1 MSNGNTAMPGSNQG
15 WDEDQQK
22 QFSILNAFLTTFHH
36 FFGDFEGLFRD
47 VADPRRP
54 ELIIYPLE
62 ALAFAGVLMFLCR
75 LGARR
80 QITYLFRENGPSA
93 AKFQALFDIETCP
106 HGDTL
111 DAAFGRLDPD
121 QVQAVITALVRTLIR
136 KKVLDRYRLLGR
148 YFVVAIDGTG
158 RLTFPERHCPYCL
171 TVTHNGKTTYYHPVL
186 EAKLVLP
193 NGFAFSILTEFIENP
208 GENPSKQDC
217 ELRAFYRLTER
228 LKAEFPRLPL
238 CLSLDSLF
246 AGGPTMS
253 ICEQHNWKFMI
264 VHKDGDIPFV
274 HQEFESLLPLTPENH
289 FTFLTGPQGKT
300 HQEYRWIN
308 DIAYTDSE
316 KKKHTVGVLEC
327 VESEPDP
334 KQPSQTK
341 TTRFRWITNFT
352 LKDKQVLE
360 LANQGGR
367 IRWKIE
373 NEGFNVQKNGGFDLE
388 HAYTTD
394 PVASKVFYFLLQM
407 AHLLSQLIE
416 KGSLFRQAFPGGVGS
431 AKTIAFCL
439 LEAWRNL
446 RLSAHRIQQMRDARL
461 QIRFAPP

>member
-1 MSNGNTAMPGSNQG
+1 MSNEHGPLPGPAQSG
-15 WDEDQQK
+15 DEDQEQ
-22 QFSILNAFLTTFHH
+22 QFSILKAFLKTSHH
-36 FFGDFEGLFRD
+36 FFGDVSVLFQPVD
-47 VADPRRP
+47 DPRRP
-54 ELIIYPLE
+54 ELILYPLP
-62 ALAFAGVLMFLCR
+62 ALLFTGVLMFLCR

-80 QITYLFRENGPSA
+80 QIAHQLRQNGPSA
-93 AKFQALFDIETCP
+93 AKFQALFGMDTCP

-111 DAAFGRLDPD
+111 DLTFGRLDPD
-121 QVQAVITALVRTLIR
+121 QVQAVVTAMVRILIR
-136 KKVLDRYRLLGR
+136 KKVLDRYRLLGW
-148 YFVVAIDGTG
+148 YFVIAIDGTG
-158 RLTFPERHCPYCL
+158 RLTFPERHCPHCM
-171 TVTHNGKTTYYHPVL
+171 TMTQNGKTTYYHPVL

-217 ELRAFYRLTER
+217 ELKAFYRLAKR
-228 LKAEFPRLPL
+228 LKAAFPRLPI

-274 HQEFESLLPLTPENH
+274 HQEFESLLPLTPQNH
-289 FTFLTGPQGKT
+289 LTFLTGPQGKT
-300 HQEYRWIN
+300 RQEYGCIN
-308 DIAYTDSE
+308 DIAYTDSQ

-327 VESEPDP
+327 MESEPDP
-334 KQPSQTK
+334 KHPGQTK
-341 TTRFRWITNFT
+341 TTRFRWIPNFT
-352 LKDKQVLE
+352 LKDKQIIQ

-373 NEGFNVQKNGGFDLE
+373 NEGFNVQKNGGFNLE
-388 HAYTTD
+388 HAYTTNL
-394 PVASKVFYFLLQM
+394 VASKVFYLLLQV
-407 AHLLSQLIE
+407 AHLLAQLIE
-416 KGSLFRQAFPGGVGS
+416 KGSLFRQAFPAGVGS
-431 AKTIAFCL
+431 AKNIAFRL

-446 RLSAHRIQQMRDARL
+446 HLSAQQIQEMQHARF